1 MAGVGCAAGSKRPRK
16 DPQVLE
22 ASRHYFRKAA
32 DALDLPLL
40 VRDILLTPF
49 RIVKVELVVESDTG
63 ELLHFHGYRVQHNR
77 ARGPLKGGLRYHPS
91 VDEDEATALATLM
104 TWKTAVVDVPY
115 GGAKGGINCDPST
128 LSTREL
134 EAITR
139 QFVERI
145 KDVIGPTLDIPA
157 PDVNTD
163 GRIMGWIMDEYSKYA
178 GFSPGVVTGKPLQL
192 FGSPGRE
199 EATGRGVTVV
209 LEEALAEQ
217 KRTLKD
223 VTVALQGF
231 GNVGSHAAR
240 LLAARGARIV
250 AVGDHAGGV
259 TNSKGLDVE
268 ALAAWTKE
276 HRTVKG
282 FSGGDAFDAQDVL
295 TWEADVLIP
304 AALGDVL
311 TRDNAEKVRAGIIVE
326 GANAPTTPEADEIF
340 QRRGI
345 TVVPDILAN
354 AGGVTVSYF
363 EWAQNIQQFRWELE
377 RVNDELD
384 RTMRRAYAA
393 VRNVARER
401 RVDSRTAALV
411 LAIRRVGEAAL
422 ARTSLRHP
430 IKL

>member
-1 MAGVGCAAGSKRPRK
+1 M
-16 DPQVLE
+16 LE
-22 ASRHYFRKAA
+22 ASRLYFRKAA
-32 DALDLPLL
+32 DVLNLSPLI
-40 VRDILLTPF
+40 RDILLTPF
-49 RIVKVELVVESDTG
+49 RVVKVELVIESDKG
-63 ELLHFHGYRVQHNR
+63 DLLHFLGYRVQHSN

-104 TWKTAVVDVPY
+104 TWKTAVVDVPF
-115 GGAKGGINCDPST
+115 GGAKGGINCDPNL

-134 EAITR
+134 DALTR

-163 GRIMGWIMDEYSKYA
+163 GRIMAWIMDEYSKYA

-199 EATGRGVTVV
+199 EATGRGVMIA
-209 LEEALAEQ
+209 LEEALADQ
-217 KRTLKD
+217 KRKLAD

-240 LLAARGARIV
+240 LLAQRGAKIV

-259 TNSKGLDVE
+259 ANAKGLDAE
-268 ALAAWTKE
+268 ALATWTRQ

-282 FSGGDAFDAQDVL
+282 FSGGDAFDGRDVL
-295 TWEADVLIP
+295 TWKADVLIP

-311 TRDNAEKVRAGIIVE
+311 TGANAEKVQAEIIVE

-363 EWAQNIQQFRWELE
+363 EWAQNIQQFRWDIE
-377 RVNDELD
+377 RVNGELD
-384 RTMRRAYAA
+384 RTMRKAYAA
-393 VRNVARER
+393 VRDIALEKK
-401 RVDSRTAALV
+401 VDSRTAALI
-411 LAIRRVGEAAL
+411 LAIRRVGQAAV
-422 ARTSLRHP
+422 ARKGLSHP
-430 IKL
+430 IQF

>member
-1 MAGVGCAAGSKRPRK
+1 LRLWSACAS
-16 DPQVLE
+16 DPPTLSIRE
-22 ASRHYFRKAA
+22 L
-32 DALDLPLL
+32 DAL
-40 VRDILLTPF
+40 
-49 RIVKVELVVESDTG
+49 
-63 ELLHFHGYRVQHNR
+63 
-77 ARGPLKGGLRYHPS
+77 
-91 VDEDEATALATLM
+91 
-104 TWKTAVVDVPY
+104 
-115 GGAKGGINCDPST
+115 
-128 LSTREL
+128 
-134 EAITR
+134 TR

-209 LEEALAEQ
+209 LEEALKEQ
-217 KRTLKD
+217 GRTLKN

-240 LLAARGARIV
+240 LLAARGATIV

-259 TNSKGLDVE
+259 ANPKGLDVE
-268 ALAAWTKE
+268 ALASWTRT
-276 HRTVKG
+276 HRTVRG
-282 FSGGDAFDAQDVL
+282 FTGGEAFNGPDVL

-311 TRDNAEKVRAGIIVE
+311 TRDNAEHVRAKIIVE
-326 GANAPTTPEADEIF
+326 GANAPTTPEADEVF

-363 EWAQNIQQFRWELE
+363 EWAQNIQQFRWDLD

-393 VRNVARER
+393 VRRVALEK
-401 RVDSRTAALV
+401 RVDSRTAALI

-422 ARTSLRHP
+422 ARTALRNP
-430 IKL
+430 IRL

>member
-1 MAGVGCAAGSKRPRK
+1 
-16 DPQVLE
+16 
-22 ASRHYFRKAA
+22 
-32 DALDLPLL
+32 
-40 VRDILLTPF
+40 
-49 RIVKVELVVESDTG
+49 
-63 ELLHFHGYRVQHNR
+63 
-77 ARGPLKGGLRYHPS
+77 

-104 TWKTAVVDVPY
+104 TWKTAVVDVPF
-115 GGAKGGINCDPST
+115 GGAKGGINCDPNL

-134 EAITR
+134 DSLTR

-163 GRIMGWIMDEYSKYA
+163 GRIMAWIMDEYSKYA

-199 EATGRGVTVV
+199 EATGRGVMIV

-217 KRTLKD
+217 KRKLSD

-240 LLAARGARIV
+240 LLAQRGAKIV

-259 TNSKGLDVE
+259 ANAKGLDAE
-268 ALAAWTKE
+268 ALAAWTRQ

-282 FSGGDAFDAQDVL
+282 FPGGDAFDGRDVL
-295 TWEADVLIP
+295 TWKADVLIP

-311 TRDNAEKVRAGIIVE
+311 TGANAEHVQAEIIVE

-363 EWAQNIQQFRWELE
+363 EWAQNIQQFRWDLE
-377 RVNDELD
+377 RVNGELD
-384 RTMRRAYAA
+384 RTMRKAFAA
-393 VRNVARER
+393 VRDVGREMK
-401 RVDSRTAALV
+401 VDSRTAALI
-411 LAIRRVGEAAL
+411 LAIRRVGQAAV
-422 ARTSLRHP
+422 ARKGLNQP
-430 IKL
+430 IQF

>member
-1 MAGVGCAAGSKRPRK
+1 M
-16 DPQVLE
+16 LE

-32 DALDLPLL
+32 DALELAPQI
-40 VRDILLTPF
+40 REILLTPF
-49 RIVKVELVVESDTG
+49 RTVKVELVIERDSG
-63 ELLHFHGYRVQHNR
+63 ELASFIGFRVQHSR
-77 ARGPLKGGLRYHPS
+77 ARGPFKGGLRYHPS

-104 TWKTAVVDVPY
+104 TWKTAVVDVPF
-115 GGAKGGINCDPST
+115 GGAKGGINCDPTT
-128 LSTREL
+128 LSAREL
-134 EAITR
+134 SLVTR

-145 KDVIGPTLDIPA
+145 KDVIGPTVDIPA

-163 GRIMGWIMDEYSKYA
+163 GRVMGWIMDEYSKYA

-199 EATGRGVTVV
+199 EATGRGVTIT

-217 KRTLKD
+217 QRKPAG
-223 VTVALQGF
+223 VTIAIQGF
-231 GNVGSHAAR
+231 GNVGSNAAR
-240 LLAARGARIV
+240 LLAARGAKIV

-259 TNSKGLDVE
+259 ANANGLDVE
-268 ALAAWTKE
+268 ALASWVRT

-282 FSGGDAFDAQDVL
+282 FAGGDAFAGPEVL
-295 TWEADVLIP
+295 TWDAEVLIP

-311 TRDNAEKVRAGIIVE
+311 TRDNAERVRAAIVVE
-326 GANAPTTPEADEIF
+326 GANAPTTPEADEIL

-377 RVNDELD
+377 RVNKELD
-384 RTMRRAYAA
+384 RTMQRAYAA
-393 VRNVARER
+393 VRGIAREMH
-401 RVDSRTAALV
+401 VDSRTAALI
-411 LAIRRVGEAAL
+411 LAIRRVGEAAI
-422 ARTSLRHP
+422 ARQALSQP
-430 IKL
+430 IKF

>member
-1 MAGVGCAAGSKRPRK
+1 M
-16 DPQVLE
+16 LE
-22 ASRHYFRKAA
+22 ASRLYFQKAA
-32 DALDLPLL
+32 DVLELPPL

-49 RIVKVELVVESDTG
+49 RIVKVELVIEGDDG
-63 ELLHFHGYRVQHNR
+63 ELRHFLGYRVQHNR
-77 ARGPLKGGLRYHPS
+77 ARGPMKGGLRYHPS
-91 VDEDEATALATLM
+91 VDEDEATALASLM
-104 TWKTAVVDVPY
+104 TWKTAVVDVPF

-134 EAITR
+134 DVLTR
-139 QFVERI
+139 QFIERI
-145 KDVIGPTLDIPA
+145 KDVIGPMLDIPA

-240 LLAARGARIV
+240 LMAARGARIV

-268 ALAAWTKE
+268 ALARWTRE
-276 HRTVKG
+276 HRSVKG
-282 FSGGDAFDAQDVL
+282 FSGGDAFDGKDVL
-295 TWEADVLIP
+295 TWEADVLVP

-326 GANAPTTPEADEIF
+326 GANAPTTPDADEIF

-345 TVVPDILAN
+345 AVVPDILAN

-363 EWAQNIQQFRWELE
+363 EWAQNIQQFRWELD

-384 RTMRRAYAA
+384 RTMRRSYAA
-393 VRNVARER
+393 VRTVARER

-422 ARTSLRHP
+422 ARTALRHP
-430 IKL
+430 IEL